1 MHNDLRVEAN
11 PTPNKIGDK
20 LPPVLREYDNHFR
33 ETGFLMPLHD
43 GRYLRFDRTEL
54 PVTALAEDYPNGHV
68 SPRHQHPNAQLL
80 HAVRGVMVVD
90 TDYGQW
96 IVPPTRG
103 LWMPGGIEHRIR
115 MVGEVKMRTAY
126 INTQAALHQ
135 TFPQQC
141 VVLKISALLRE
152 LIIAV
157 IDEPIPYESDSRAGR
172 LARLVLDEI
181 QQMGALPLHLP
192 MPSDKRLLAICN
204 AINASPDDNTTATE
218 WAQRLHVDPKTIQRV
233 FLRETG
239 MTFGQWRTQAR
250 LLLALERLAA
260 GDKVLNVALDL
271 GYDSPSAFATMFK
284 KQFGVAPSRFYE

>member
-1 MHNDLRVEAN
+1 MTTIFAKRAF
-11 PTPNKIGDK
+11 T
-20 LPPVLREYDNHFR
+20 
-33 ETGFLMPLHD
+33 MPLHD
-43 GRYLRFDRTEL
+43 GRYRRFDRTEL
-54 PVTALAEDYPNGHV
+54 PVTALAEDYPNGHI
-68 SPRHQHPNAQLL
+68 SPRHRHPNAQLI

-96 IVPPTRG
+96 IVPSTRG
-103 LWMPGGIEHRIR
+103 LWVPGGIEHRIR
-115 MVGEVKMRTAY
+115 MVGEVMMRTAY
-126 INTQAALHQ
+126 INTKAVSDLSERS
-135 TFPQQC
+135 FPQAC

-152 LIIAV
+152 LIIAI
-157 IDEPIPYESDSRAGR
+157 IDAPIPYELESRAGR
-172 LARLVLDEI
+172 LARLLLDEI
-181 QQMGALPLHLP
+181 QQMGSLPLHLP

-204 AINASPDDNTTATE
+204 VINAAPHDNTTATE

-271 GYDSPSAFATMFK
+271 GYESPSAFATMFK
-284 KQFGVAPSRFYE
+284 KQFGIAPSRFFE